1 MSMRASEQEQT
12 GGAGL
17 SEVTSAFQRIGW
29 GPVPNT
35 LHDLGTD
42 LFIQAR
48 DARSFDRG
56 LIVGAQVKAGPSYF
70 GEPSVIDGM
79 VEGWW
84 YYEPDVD
91 HFDDWVT
98 HGLPHLLVLHDL
110 DTRVSYWVH
119 VTPEVVKSTG
129 KGAKILLPAQQT
141 IDREHLDE
149 LMAVAASH
157 KLTIDLEGTA
167 WTAGVEH
174 VALGRRL
181 RYALLVPRLIA
192 PHPNAGL
199 VEPIAPEEAVALL
212 AQGRVSAVEQFA
224 ERHGAVPSLAEA
236 AEHRDWRWRFVAAF
250 SKWVTGAG
258 FDEFDKLAA
267 SAPDRAG
274 RTAARVAMACGLFD
288 AERHDEAAAL
298 LEAEPDDSAPVDRA
312 WVLTQLA
319 RVLVEVGSVT
329 AAREHAAAA
338 QRVLVGDPDD
348 VIASAIGAAS
358 AWLLFQTAAW
368 GDKSF
373 NDVIPKIDTAVSW
386 WRTQMLAWGL
396 GDAIDRVFRRWA
408 DDQSTIIA
416 AEDVAN
422 NRLYGAMLSA
432 HLTGEQ
438 GEWRAASSRLAR
450 HALALGDSDDGSHL
464 TAALGDLRRS
474 GDHKS
479 LSLAADRLWAVGP
492 LDALAAAVAEI
503 GPTSWTH
510 SSAQANLLLWQ
521 KAGDLLDEAAADG
534 AVRQCLDILIDAT
547 AFAARATPTFLVPHA
562 AVDALGGVLAAGSD
576 DAHGQVRDFIT
587 ALPPVP
593 DPFVAQRIGKVAVR
607 LRREVV
613 ADAIDAIRHAAET
626 QTDRGL
632 SNALFGAITEID
644 DAARARLVDRVADG
658 DINALAALGSVRLLA
673 PEVAGR
679 LLDLHARLLETIIAE
694 AESHRY
700 SVRSIDAGG
709 FVTLGIWFPDRAD
722 WSVLLQFLGHGQ
734 VAGDHKRRACKI
746 LAGRI
751 DQVPADVRNQLK
763 SIIPQLQAGSPI
775 DGVLGTPIGGAAVE
789 LAIAVG
795 ALSRRQEA
803 LLLAPLLAGSRHE
816 RRDAVELIAR
826 GAGDPTAL
834 VTLLSDQHA
843 EVRAAAAQAVA
854 RIYAR
859 SSAEGDPLV
868 EAAVRIGITDGGAL
882 VPLSVARGL
891 AEVESPRAE
900 AVAVASELRSHHS
913 AAVRETAVRVASSE
927 TATPYTPRTS

>member
-42 LFIQAR
+42 LFVQAR

-70 GEPSVIDGM
+70 GEPSVIDG
-79 VEGWW
+79 VVQGWW
-84 YYEPDVD
+84 YYEPNVD

-119 VTPEVVKSTG
+119 VTPEVIESTG
-129 KGAKILLPAQQT
+129 KGAKILLPAQQM

-181 RYALLVPRLIA
+181 RYAMLVPRLIA

-199 VEPIAPEEAVALL
+199 DEPTAPEEAVALL

-224 ERHGAVPSLAEA
+224 ERHATVPSMAEA

-267 SAPDRAG
+267 TAPDPAG
-274 RTAARVAMACGLFD
+274 RSAARVAMACGLFD

-298 LEAEPDDSAPVDRA
+298 LEAEPDDSSSVDRA

-319 RVLVEVGSVT
+319 RVLVEVGAVT

-338 QRVLVGDPDD
+338 QRALVGDPDD
-348 VIASAIGAAS
+348 VTASAIGAAS

-422 NRLYGAMLSA
+422 NRLYAAMLSA

-450 HALALGDSDDGSHL
+450 HALALGESDDGSHL

-492 LDALAAAVAEI
+492 LDAIASAVAEI
-503 GPTSWTH
+503 GPTSSWTH
-510 SSAQANLLLWQ
+510 STAQANLLLWQ

-534 AVRQCLDILIDAT
+534 AVKQCLDILTDAT
-547 AFAARATPTFLVPHA
+547 VFAERVTPTFPVLQA
-562 AVDALGGVLAAGSD
+562 AVDVLGGVLAAASN
-576 DAHGQVRDFIT
+576 DAHRQVRGFVT
-587 ALPPVP
+587 ALPPIP
-593 DPFVAQRIGKVAVR
+593 DPFLAQRIGEVVGR
-607 LRREVV
+607 LRRVVV
-613 ADAIDAIRHAAET
+613 ADGIDAIRHAAEA
-626 QTDRGL
+626 QTDRGF
-632 SNALFGAITEID
+632 SNALLGAITEID
-644 DAARARLVDRVADG
+644 DGARGRLVDRVANG
-658 DINALAALGSVRLLA
+658 DINALVALGSVRQLDA
-673 PEVAGR
+673 GVAGR
-679 LLDLHARLLETIIAE
+679 LLDLHARLLETIMAE
-694 AESHRY
+694 AEAHRY
-700 SVRSIDAGG
+700 SLRSIDAGG
-709 FVTLGIWFPDRAD
+709 FVTLGIWFPERAD
-722 WSVLLQFLGHGQ
+722 
-734 VAGDHKRRACKI
+734 
-746 LAGRI
+746 GRYYC
-751 DQVPADVRNQLK
+751 AF
-763 SIIPQLQAGSPI
+763 SATTGSP
-775 DGVLGTPIGGAAVE
+775 GTTSGG
-789 LAIAVG
+789 
-795 ALSRRQEA
+795 
-803 LLLAPLLAGSRHE
+803 P
-816 RRDAVELIAR
+816 
-826 GAGDPTAL
+826 
-834 VTLLSDQHA
+834 
-843 EVRAAAAQAVA
+843 
-854 RIYAR
+854 AR
-859 SSAEGDPLV
+859 SLP
-868 EAAVRIGITDGGAL
+868 
-882 VPLSVARGL
+882 P
-891 AEVESPRAE
+891 ESI
-900 AVAVASELRSHHS
+900 SC
-913 AAVRETAVRVASSE
+913 
-927 TATPYTPRTS
+927 PRTFVTS